1 MKKEIN
7 ILKNELDIKNKNL
20 DIKTSRQIN
29 IMDDNFECPKCHNI
43 VPKQNQIMKD
53 ARFTIENPMPL
64 DESRKIKLNQ
74 FNLNE
79 LDNLKLTLNQKD
91 KEINNLKNQINNLSN
106 NNNLGDENNKLNEL
120 ISIQFKSLDE
130 SIDISFLCKKTSK
143 FIQLEEKLYNKY
155 PEYINYNTY
164 FTINGVEV
172 KRFKTIK
179 DNNIKDSDQIM
190 INIYK

>member
-1 MKKEIN
+1 MKNEIN

-43 VPKQNQIMKD
+43 VPKQNQIMNE
-53 ARFTIENPMPL
+53 ARFTIENPIPV

-190 INIYK
+190 INIYE